1 MMTEPNIP
9 DGLRPL
15 GLAQGYLISADGR
28 VFNERTRR
36 EATPITLSKARRF
49 ATADIAFDPTR
60 LKQCDGP
67 AADEL
72 VCEEVVAVRFRPGS
86 PERFAV
92 TAKVTRWVR
101 IIPPDGV
108 CLDRGP
114 DGEPAWRRDHADGRI
129 EWIEDRPD
137 IVRCEIVD
145 GHFPAHGDTGKQWY
159 FLALDATDQQCRD
172 FVIMHG
178 PSLAHKLFTDA

>member
-1 MMTEPNIP
+1 MMQEPNIP
-9 DGLRPL
+9 DELRPL
-15 GLAQGYLISADGR
+15 GLARGYLISADGR

-36 EATPITLSKARRF
+36 EAKSQTLREARIWARQSIT
-49 ATADIAFDPTR
+49 FDPTR

-86 PERFAV
+86 PERFAE

-101 IIPPDGV
+101 IVPHDGV

-114 DGEPAWRRDHADGRI
+114 DGEPAWRRDHADGRV